1 MRLDPELRIECRA
14 SASSTNSMAGS
25 EGPNRPIAGVRIS
38 INTTMK
44 PFNRRSDTSLCR
56 RSLHMNIT
64 QTQNPRQN
72 DVFPRPGH
80 LNLYF
85 CLNQQAFSKLLQSEK
100 IGQFVLNEQNCF
112 EDLGLVTSSCDNH
125 LARTEN
131 QTDDFGIV
139 EPVNESRE
147 LLWLVLNLVKW

>member
-14 SASSTNSMAGS
+14 SASSTNTMSGS

-56 RSLHMNIT
+56 HSLHMNLT
-64 QTQNPRQN
+64 QTQNPRQT
-72 DVFPRPGH
+72 DVFLQSGH

-85 CLNQQAFSKLLQSEK
+85 CLNQQAFIRLLQSEK
-100 IGQFVLNEQNCF
+100 VGQFVLNEQDCF

-131 QTDDFGIV
+131 QTDDLGVV
-139 EPVNESRE
+139 ESVDKSRE
-147 LLWLVLNLVKW
+147 LLRLVLNLVKW